1 MKLGFEKL
9 LEEHDIEV
17 ESLPNDLQISIEELQ
32 NSKERILAKTRIGH
46 NVSEQTLERL
56 RVKDQMVV
64 RALLELIE
72 DEDEDEDNEGEDED
86 NNNMGN
92 NYNEQD
98 GEEDDDDVVNVS
110 PQVAIAVDKELNS
123 LFSAG
128 VTTVSL
134 SELRSR
140 ARNTYNLLWD
150 SYEQDSENGIA
161 TSNFELIET
170 NTNTEEFNLTKL

>member
-17 ESLPNDLQISIEELQ
+17 ENLPNDLQISIEELQ

-46 NVSEQTLERL
+46 NVNEQTLERL

-72 DEDEDEDNEGEDED
+72 DEDDDNKDDEDEDKDD
-86 NNNMGN
+86 DTMGN
-92 NYNEQD
+92 NYNE
-98 GEEDDDDVVNVS
+98 EDEDEDDDVVNVS